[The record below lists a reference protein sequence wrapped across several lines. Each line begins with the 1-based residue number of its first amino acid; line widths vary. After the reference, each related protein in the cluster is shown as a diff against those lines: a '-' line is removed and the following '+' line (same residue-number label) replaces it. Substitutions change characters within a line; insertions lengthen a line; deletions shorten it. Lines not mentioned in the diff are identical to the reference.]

1 MKCPQCGREND
12 DGVSICAHCDAIID
26 PSFLGD
32 EYTAEADGPSNL
44 DDDGLDDDTP
54 ADGAEPDEPAPQ
66 SPPAARRRRRGRYV
80 VNSADDEEEAF
91 ADEPDEEPEEGDDEI
106 ERQLAELRAKRA
118 RNAKTPAAVD
128 AEKQQVEKAK
138 DSAGSL
144 GEESSR
150 VQKDV
155 EQSLSK
161 IGAFLKGLE
170 KADKIVLGGA
180 LGMFL
185 FPLFPWIT
193 ISGQGDLS
201 GLEVGGWF
209 LLLLAGCLG
218 SLIYL
223 RQDSHWR
230 QRESIILYVQS
241 GVVVLA
247 VLFLLVRMF
256 STGSAVAAVDP
267 EMVGTYSVGVGT
279 GLILSL
285 LATMAAGAGTFLLL
299 RDKVLNKP

>member
-1 MKCPQCGREND
+1 MKCPQCGRKND
-12 DGVSICAHCDAIID
+12 EGVSICAHCDAIID

-32 EYTAEADGPSNL
+32 EYTDGADGPSNL
-44 DDDGLDDDTP
+44 DDDGLDDTP
-54 ADGAEPDEPAPQ
+54 PDGAEPDEPAPQ
-66 SPPAARRRRRGRYV
+66 GPPVAHRRRRGRYV

-91 ADEPDEEPEEGDDEI
+91 DDETDEEPEEGDDEI
-106 ERQLAELRAKRA
+106 EQQLAELRAKRA
-118 RNAKTPAAVD
+118 RHAKTPAAVD
-128 AEKQQVEKAK
+128 ADKQQAEKAK
-138 DSAGSL
+138 ASAGSL

-155 EQSLSK
+155 EQSLGK
-161 IGAFLKGLE
+161 IGSFLKGLE
-170 KADKIVLGGA
+170 KPDKIVLGGA

-185 FPLFPWIT
+185 FPLFPWIA

-209 LLLLAGCLG
+209 LLLLGGCVG
-218 SLIYL
+218 SLVYL
-223 RQDSHWR
+223 RQDPHWQ
-230 QRESIILYVQS
+230 QREHIILYVQS

-256 STGSAVAAVDP
+256 STGSAVVAVDP
-267 EMVGTYSVGVGT
+267 EMVGTYSVGVGV

-285 LATMAAGAGTFLLL
+285 LATIAVGAGTFLLL

>member
-1 MKCPQCGREND
+1 MKCPQCGQDNEP
-12 DGVSICAHCDAIID
+12 GVAICAQCDAIID

-32 EYTAEADGPSNL
+32 DYTHESDGPADL
-44 DDDGLDDDTP
+44 EDDAFDGEDTP
-54 ADGAEPDEPAPQ
+54 ADDQLEAAAE
-66 SPPAARRRRRGRYV
+66 PAARRRRRGRYV
-80 VNSADDEEEAF
+80 VGSADDE
-91 ADEPDEEPEEGDDEI
+91 DEDDAYEDEGEDEGEDEI

-128 AEKQQVEKAK
+128 AEKQQAEKAQAA
-138 DSAGSL
+138 SGSL

-150 VQKDV
+150 VQQDV
-155 EQSLSK
+155 EQSLGK
-161 IGAFLKGLE
+161 ISAFIKGLE
-170 KADKIVLGGA
+170 KSDKIVLGGA

-209 LLLLAGCLG
+209 LLLLAGCVG
-218 SLIYL
+218 SLVYL
-223 RQDSHWR
+223 RQDPHWQ
-230 QRESIILYVQS
+230 QRENIILYVQS

-267 EMVGTYSVGVGT
+267 EMVGTYSVGVGV

-285 LATMAAGAGTFLLL
+285 LATIAAGAGTFLLL
-299 RDKVLNKP
+299 RDKVLDKS